1 VKMRVIQYGDK
12 TFDLD
17 DEYAGPAIAAA
28 ISGESGE
35 GIRSEVIDY
44 TDTER
49 SDIDRDEY
57 AIVTGDDG
65 NVLWQ
70 GWLDSDKD
78 DVPPPAGAVQDD
90 DDAPE
95 PGLIAPELAAV
106 LAAIDKFEAGLG
118 FTAPELTGMRIGELR
133 DRVRDVFEPDE
144 DDAEGDDDEDGDGPG
159 GGDWQQQRAADA
171 AYWGSGQ

>member
-35 GIRSEVIDY
+35 DVRSEVIDY

-49 SDIDRDEY
+49 GDVDRDEY

-78 DVPPPAGAVQDD
+78 DAPPPVSR
-90 DDAPE
+90 DA
-95 PGLIAPELAAV
+95 LADLAAFWEREYV
-106 LAAIDKFEAGLG
+106 TDGGWEKIFARQLREK
-118 FTAPELTGMRIGELR
+118 IGVKPSPASSSQ
-133 DRVRDVFEPDE
+133 VRRFAV
-144 DDAEGDDDEDGDGPG
+144 EDGN
-159 GGDWQQQRAADA
+159 R
-171 AYWGSGQ
+171 